1 MFPTTTQFKAGAENG
16 SGSRVGSA
24 IAAAS
29 ARTGV
34 DFNYLMSQARI
45 ESGFNPSA
53 KARTSSATGLYQFID
68 QTWLGTV
75 RDHGAKHGLDW
86 AAAAIQQR
94 SNGRYHVA
102 DAATRAAILN
112 LRNQPEAASAM
123 AAEYAADNRSHL
135 ESRLGR
141 PVESVDLYLAHFLG
155 PAGAEQFLS
164 ALDADPA
171 TSGAAILPEAARA
184 NRPIFYRPDGSAR
197 SVAEIRAHFAEKLGQ
212 ESDLRMPMQ
221 SYAQHMPSAPLAS
234 APGRFGQVQEG
245 TIDRG
250 IRPIARPS
258 AEFARISYEML
269 ANIGQR
275 A

>member
-1 MFPTTTQFKAGAENG
+1 MFPTTNFRTSAERP
-16 SGSRVGSA
+16 SGDRVGQA

-34 DFNYLMSQARI
+34 DFRYLMSQARI
-45 ESGFNPSA
+45 ESGFNPTA

-75 RDHGAKHGLDW
+75 KDHGAQHGLGW
-86 AAAAIQQR
+86 AAEAIGQH
-94 SNGRYHVA
+94 SNGHYYVA
-102 DAATRAAILN
+102 DSAARAAILD

-123 AAEYAADNRSHL
+123 AAEYAAGNRAHL

-155 PAGAEQFLS
+155 PAGAEQFLT
-164 ALDADPA
+164 AFDADPSTA
-171 TSGAAILPEAARA
+171 AAAILPQAAKA
-184 NRPIFYRPDGSAR
+184 NRSIFYREDGSAR
-197 SVAEIRAHFAEKLGQ
+197 SVAEIRADFAAKLGDGTERPMPAQ
-212 ESDLRMPMQ
+212 AFAQRTAFPPSD
-221 SYAQHMPSAPLAS
+221 AAPR
-234 APGRFGQVQEG
+234 RFGAAREGQVD
-245 TIDRG
+245 TG

-269 ANIGQR
+269 SNIGRQ

>member
-1 MFPTTTQFKAGAENG
+1 MFPTTTQFKTGAGNG

-45 ESGFNPSA
+45 ESGFDPSA
-53 KARTSSATGLYQFID
+53 RARTSSATGLYQFID

-75 RDHGAKHGLDW
+75 KDHGAKHGLDW
-86 AAAAIQQR
+86 AASAIRQG

-102 DAATRAAILN
+102 DADLRAAILD

-123 AAEYAADNRSHL
+123 AAEYASDNRAHL

-164 ALDADPA
+164 AFDADPA
-171 TSGAAILPEAARA
+171 TSGAAVLPDAAKA

-197 SVAEIRAHFAEKLGQ
+197 SVAEIRANFAEKLGQ
-212 ESDLRMPMQ
+212 ESDLPMPVQAYALYNPQ
-221 SYAQHMPSAPLAS
+221 SSLTS
-234 APGRFGQVQEG
+234 TPGRFGGAREG
-245 TIDRG
+245 AVDQG